1 MYNPSNPNGQ
11 TDFDIKSN
19 WWQQV
24 FNVQGDN
31 SEVRCA
37 IPGMCCQACLNAA
50 SFAQLQALLCMS

>member
-1 MYNPSNPNGQ
+1 MYNPSNPTGE

-31 SEVRCA
+31 SEVGCA
-37 IPGMCCQACLNAA
+37 ASGRCCQDCLKCC
-50 SFAQLQALLCMS
+50 LVY